1 MDEFGAPYIAYGF
14 VRSPNASSNLVSQ
27 LVAAHTLMTLVFDF
41 ADLAQGTI
49 DETIVTDYLKAVDRW
64 VSAGERVYTDL
75 AEAFDAVAEGESL
88 SRKRQEEFEQYKA
101 EQQQRMD
108 ELEEIISEIYSRP
121 DGI

>member
-1 MDEFGAPYIAYGF
+1 MDSR
-14 VRSPNASSNLVSQ
+14 VSS
-27 LVAAHTLMTLVFDF
+27 
-41 ADLAQGTI
+41 
-49 DETIVTDYLKAVDRW
+49 
-64 VSAGERVYTDL
+64 GELVYTDL
-75 AEAFDAVAEGESL
+75 AEAFDAVVGSESL